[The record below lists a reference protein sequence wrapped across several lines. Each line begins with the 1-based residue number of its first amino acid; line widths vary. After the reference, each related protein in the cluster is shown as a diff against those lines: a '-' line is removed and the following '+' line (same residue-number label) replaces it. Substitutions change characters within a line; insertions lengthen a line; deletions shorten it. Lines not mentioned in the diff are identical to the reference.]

1 MRKKMSFQD
10 VATEEGRS
18 RRSERGES
26 EGVAAGIFKINT
38 AVSSFYRLVN
48 SLGTPKDTL
57 QLRQNVYDVCLF
69 FPFSFIHSSML
80 LLLLLFS
87 LNFQSPL
94 VLSSLPF
101 ACLTRSLTHSR

>member
-1 MRKKMSFQD
+1 MSFQD

-69 FPFSFIHSSML
+69 FPFSFIH
-80 LLLLLFS
+80 LLLFS

-94 VLSSLPF
+94 ALP
-101 ACLTRSLTHSR
+101 CLTRSLTHSR